1 MTAREFATQRLP
13 DHLEADEVAA
23 IIRADELRA
32 IAPGRHILNH
42 HAQALATGRRRT
54 RTCTS
59 GIYRVDLDYI
69 REELLSLFSFGD

>member
-42 HAQALATGRRRT
+42 TLRRSPLGGDGRGPVLR
-54 RTCTS
+54 
-59 GIYRVDLDYI
+59 DLQ
-69 REELLSLFSFGD
+69 G